1 MDNKLNFL
9 SIENRDSQ
17 GNITLDFFINGKRID
32 GKIYESLLQDYFETN
47 NSDINNIENLN
58 LDFKNEY
65 DCSEDDC
72 SEDDSCPRCEKIRNI
87 VEVIQDLDSEESFY
101 FLSQIFNEIEE
112 DIQKAYK
119 QGASDMC
126 FNFIDISNNLARH
139 VSEF

>member
-65 DCSEDDC
+65 DCSEDD
-72 SEDDSCPRCEKIRNI
+72 SCPRCEKIRNI
-87 VEVIQDLDSEESFY
+87 VEVMQDLDSEESFY